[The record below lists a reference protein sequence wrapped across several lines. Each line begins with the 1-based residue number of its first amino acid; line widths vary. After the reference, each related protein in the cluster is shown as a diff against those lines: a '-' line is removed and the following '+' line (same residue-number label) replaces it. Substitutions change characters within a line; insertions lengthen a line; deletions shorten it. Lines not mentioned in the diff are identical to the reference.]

1 MGHQELYNPRGRI
14 ERIFL
19 RSLLVLAIFG
29 QVCGATFQDYNELR
43 AAVLSCTTAVPTG
56 AQCCS
61 SGDANCGAAGTT
73 DMPEWDVSNI
83 LSMKGLFI
91 GADAFTED
99 ISRWDVGLVQSM
111 MNMFSMASSFDVNIT
126 SWDTSSLVS
135 SERMF
140 WVATAWHAKYQRK
153 DGKEAIMGGMACS
166 SGEGV
171 PLPGDFSCLSGPPS
185 AWIMRDQPPLPP
197 SPQHLESPP
206 PAQTL
211 SSPPPPPGSDP
222 EVSTPPAPAYDP
234 PTTSVGVGTVVLVAF
249 IMLVIG
255 FVSGYLVRLL
265 RSKKGVPILDEDP
278 DEENFERAPLST

>member
-1 MGHQELYNPRGRI
+1 MGHQELYHPRGRI

-29 QVCGATFQDYNELR
+29 QVCGATFQDYDELR

-83 LSMKGLFI
+83 LSMKGLFA

-111 MNMFSMASSFDVNIT
+111 TDMFSMASSFDVNIT

-140 WVATAWHAKYQRK
+140 FYATAWHAKYQRK
-153 DGKEAIMGGMACS
+153 DGEEAIMGATVCS

-185 AWIMRDQPPLPP
+185 AWRRRDQPPLPP
-197 SPQHLESPP
+197 SSPHLESPP
-206 PAQTL
+206 PAQT
-211 SSPPPPPGSDP
+211 
-222 EVSTPPAPAYDP
+222 
-234 PTTSVGVGTVVLVAF
+234 
-249 IMLVIG
+249 
-255 FVSGYLVRLL
+255 
-265 RSKKGVPILDEDP
+265 
-278 DEENFERAPLST
+278 